1 MIDNNPKFDF
11 PKNFLWG
18 ASTSAHQVEGGN
30 HNQWTV
36 WELENAQARSVKAE
50 YKMGHHDNW
59 DRIKDAAQ
67 DPGNYVSGKLA
78 DHYHHYKEDF
88 GLLQKMNMNAYR
100 FGIEWSRVEPNE
112 GEWDESELEHYE
124 QYVDYLIRWGI
135 EPIIT
140 LFHFTLPCWFA
151 DRGGFEH
158 RGNVKYFVRYAKK
171 IAERF
176 HGKVRLVITINEPE
190 VYAFESYYNGNWP
203 PSEKSFLKMLFV
215 MGNLAYA
222 HKLSFREF
230 KIIDK
235 KYQILIAKHSVFF
248 KPLNKKF
255 ASVLV
260 ARLSQFAQDDF
271 FIGKVKRHCDFI
283 GVNYY
288 MSEEVDG
295 INMSHSGSDKVNDL
309 GWNLTPDDICPALER
324 IYKKHKLP
332 IIITENGLADA
343 GDEHRKWWIM
353 QTIVGMQKAIK
364 NGVNI
369 RGYLHWSL
377 MDNFEWAYGKWPRFG
392 LAAVNYKTGE
402 RKLRPSAVWF
412 GGVIKKLRGI
422 Q

>member
-100 FGIEWSRVEPNE
+100 FSIEWSRIEPVE
-112 GEWDESELEHYE
+112 GQWDESEIEHYH
-124 QYVDYLIRWGI
+124 QYIDELVSRGI
-135 EPIIT
+135 EPVMT
-140 LFHFTLPCWFA
+140 LFHFALPCWFA
-151 DRGGFEH
+151 DKGGFASRSNVRYFTRFVSKVMGEFH
-158 RGNVKYFVRYAKK
+158 SKVKY
-171 IAERF
+171 
-176 HGKVRLVITINEPE
+176 VITINEPDI
-190 VYAFESYYNGNWP
+190 YTFESYFNGNWP
-203 PSEKSFLKMLFV
+203 PSEHSFLKFFRV
-215 MGNLAYA
+215 INNLLYA
-222 HKLSFREF
+222 HKKAFF
-230 KIIDK
+230 AIKKINRDTK
-235 KYQILIAKHSVFF
+235 VSVAKSSVYFCADDGRF
-248 KPLNKKF
+248 ISR
-255 ASVLV
+255 A
-260 ARLSQFAQDDF
+260 ARKIMQFIQDDY
-271 FIGKVKRHCDFI
+271 ILMSVRRYCDFI
-283 GVNYY
+283 GLNYY
-288 MSEEVDG
+288 FSTVIEGLAVYDYQE
-295 INMSHSGSDKVNDL
+295 HPSDLNW
-309 GWNLTPDDICPALER
+309 GMPPAEIQFILER
-324 IYKKHKLP
+324 LNRKYRLP

-343 GDEHRKWWIM
+343 EDEHRKWWLT
-353 QTIVGMQKAIK
+353 QTIMGMQKAIK
-364 NGVNI
+364 NGVKLH
-369 RGYLHWSL
+369 GYLHWSL

-412 GGVIKKLRGI
+412 GSVIKKLRGL
-422 Q
+422 